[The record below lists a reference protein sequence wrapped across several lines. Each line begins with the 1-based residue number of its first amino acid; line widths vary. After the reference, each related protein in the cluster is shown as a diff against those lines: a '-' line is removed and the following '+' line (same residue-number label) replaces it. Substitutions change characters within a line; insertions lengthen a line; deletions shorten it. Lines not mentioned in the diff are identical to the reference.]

1 MRVGCTS
8 TLTQYLIVSYLIF
21 SRRANVLDRQI
32 SLCGVC
38 LTPHAAS
45 VAVGERESRKAPPT
59 ARSMQVAG
67 VRDTVTKFTAT
78 VTLTLDLGAPT
89 SASVSEST
97 SRVPDALTA
106 TCSGNCKLG
115 TLLDA
120 VVAAIK
126 ETIGWQT
133 GTETAESW
141 NDKVALLLA
150 GCPYEE
156 EFEKMIRDALAA
168 GQSITLERRNVKR
181 TKHLTVKGV
190 LLNGKVMTETSEW
203 SDPGDAI
210 VKIDR
215 VECDGRPLKK
225 KKAEVEQHGQTV
237 AFLCHIL
244 MPGPPGKHA
253 LRAWAAPGILQV
265 SLGAPQPLRASDS
278 MQCQRMVRPSA
289 RAKVADLTAVGP
301 LGADLHR
308 GRLVYGAWVH
318 QAARQWAEVYD
329 VLRPVVSLWSE

>member
-1 MRVGCTS
+1 MRVGRTS

-141 NDKVALLLA
+141 NDKVALLRVA
-150 GCPYEE
+150 
-156 EFEKMIRDALAA
+156 
-168 GQSITLERRNVKR
+168 R
-181 TKHLTVKGV
+181 TKR
-190 LLNGKVMTETSEW
+190 S
-203 SDPGDAI
+203 S
-210 VKIDR
+210 R
-215 VECDGRPLKK
+215 R
-225 KKAEVEQHGQTV
+225 
-237 AFLCHIL
+237 
-244 MPGPPGKHA
+244 
-253 LRAWAAPGILQV
+253 
-265 SLGAPQPLRASDS
+265 
-278 MQCQRMVRPSA
+278 
-289 RAKVADLTAVGP
+289 
-301 LGADLHR
+301 
-308 GRLVYGAWVH
+308 
-318 QAARQWAEVYD
+318 
-329 VLRPVVSLWSE
+329 